1 MTDCRLILDP
11 PAAGEWNMAVDEVL
25 WDWAG
30 RTGQWCLRMYRWAV
44 PTLSLGYFQDYN
56 DRWRHQASQRCPV
69 VRRISGGGAIVHDLE
84 WTYSLA
90 VPLFRADPSRPREIP
105 ALAVQSDAPAGQA
118 GRGKESRPREAAVPL
133 PAGRVQNLPHQW
145 LYEAVHATLVE
156 LLAGLGVAASIH
168 GESSKSDPQ
177 PFLCFERRSVGD
189 VVVGSYKV
197 AGSAQRRSSRAVL
210 QHGSFLLGTSP
221 AAPELPGLREII
233 GREIKL
239 EAIRQAWL
247 DHLSRR
253 MQLRWFEDKL
263 SQSEWDMASQ
273 LAARKHAWPPWIQ
286 HRRREPVESGCG
298 GSRSE
303 HDPTQMGVSRTRG
316 DERTPN

>member
-1 MTDCRLILDP
+1 VTDCRLILDP

-56 DRWRHQASQRCPV
+56 DRWRHRPSQRCPV

-84 WTYSLA
+84 WTYSLV
-90 VPLFRADPSRPREIP
+90 VPLFRADPRGPRESSP
-105 ALAVQSDAPAGQA
+105 SESAP
-118 GRGKESRPREAAVPL
+118 PL
-133 PAGRVQNLPHQW
+133 PVGRSENLPHQW

-168 GESSKSDPQ
+168 RESSKRDPP

-197 AGSAQRRSSRAVL
+197 AGSAQRRSARAVL

-233 GREIKL
+233 GREMKL
-239 EAIRQAWL
+239 ETIRQAWL

-263 SQSEWDMASQ
+263 SQSEWDTASQ

-286 HRRREPVESGCG
+286 HRRREPV
-298 GSRSE
+298 
-303 HDPTQMGVSRTRG
+303 
-316 DERTPN
+316 

>member
-1 MTDCRLILDP
+1 VTDCRLIIDP
-11 PAAGEWNMAVDEVL
+11 PAAGDWNMAVDEVL

-44 PTLSLGYFQDYN
+44 PTLSLGYFQAYD
-56 DRWRHQASQRCPV
+56 DRWRHRASQQCPV

-90 VPLFRADPSRPREIP
+90 VPLSRAQPSHPRGIP
-105 ALAVQSDAPAGQA
+105 ALAVHSDAPAGQA
-118 GRGKESRPREAAVPL
+118 GSGKESRPREAAAPL

-145 LYEAVHATLVE
+145 LYEAVHATIVE
-156 LLAGLGVAASIH
+156 VLAGLGVAASIYP
-168 GESSKSDPQ
+168 GSSKGEPS
-177 PFLCFERRSVGD
+177 PFLCFERRSPGD
-189 VVVGSYKV
+189 VVVGKFKV
-197 AGSAQRRSSRAVL
+197 AGSAQRRSARAVL
-210 QHGSFLLGTSP
+210 QHGSFLLATSS

-233 GREIKL
+233 GREVMF
-239 EAIRQAWL
+239 ETIRQAWL

-253 MQLRWFEDKL
+253 MQLCWFEDKL

-273 LAARKHAWPPWIQ
+273 IVACKHASPQWIQ
-286 HRRREPVESGCG
+286 HRRREPVEAGRG

-303 HDPTQMGVSRTRG
+303 HDPT
-316 DERTPN
+316 